1 MAKFITVNMSV
12 EETRD
17 RFVAEMVQRKGG
29 SVGLEMNLA
38 GHADARRRFVLAIQG
53 WETTL
58 WIRPI
63 VTRLEGWFQRTE
75 ANEETYVYFVR
86 RGLTA
91 PLFFLL
97 MLVPYIAARAAITD
111 WPPSTADY
119 LVVAGSLIFVVI
131 STLILFILERR
142 TQKLLIEGLKVIYE
156 QKDIEIE

>member
-1 MAKFITVNMSV
+1 MAQFIKVNMSV

-17 RFVAEMVQRKGG
+17 RFVAEMVQRQGG

-53 WETTL
+53 WEKTL

-91 PLFFLL
+91 PFFFLL
-97 MLVPYIAARAAITD
+97 MLIPYMAARAAITD
-111 WPPSTADY
+111 WPPSIPDY
-119 LVVAGSLIFVVI
+119 LVIAVSFIFVII
-131 STLILFILERR
+131 SIIILFILERR
-142 TQKLLIEGLKVIYE
+142 TQKLLIEGLKAIYE
-156 QKDIEIE
+156 QRDIEID